1 MRVSRFMTDKVIT
14 VRPGE
19 GLRAT
24 FFKMREHGIRHLPVV
39 DDKNQLVGILSD
51 RDLRRPDW
59 VDEAPDIAH
68 IYRLDDDLQVEDVMT
83 DQVVVTHTYE
93 PVLSAAALLE
103 KHRFGALP
111 VLNKDEALVGM
122 LSAHD
127 LLGLLTQLLAE
138 IDD

>member
-1 MRVSRFMTDKVIT
+1 MRVSTFMTDKVIKA
-14 VRPGE
+14 RPDQ
-19 GLRAT
+19 GLRVT
-24 FFKMREHGIRHLPVV
+24 FFEMREHGIRHLPVV
-39 DDKNQLVGILSD
+39 DGKGKLVGILSD

-59 VDEAPDIAH
+59 VDEAPDITH
-68 IYRLDDDLQVEDVMT
+68 IYRLDDDLLVEDVMT
-83 DQVVVTHTYE
+83 QKVVVTHTYE
-93 PVLSAAALLE
+93 PVLHAAQLLAE
-103 KHRFGALP
+103 HRFGALP